1 MTPRLEAARAA
12 MAHAIAIYV
21 PTHIYAEACAKLTDA
36 AAELESAARVEDDKP
51 SDPPVTLVDPNAP
64 PASVGVADLLPPG
77 HEVGSAPAE
86 GSEPAPLTLADTHNV
101 TEPVPP
107 TAAEAVADALAPYEA
122 PPVPV
127 VDVGDGSQAPKS
139 RRKK

>member
-21 PTHIYAEACAKLTDA
+21 PTHIYAEACAKLTNA

-51 SDPPVTLVDPNAP
+51 SDPPVTLVDPLAAAVARAGIDVVSPQTLPAAP
-64 PASVGVADLLPPG
+64 LVEPG
-77 HEVGSAPAE
+77 HEVGSASAE
-86 GSEPAPLTLADTHNV
+86 GSEQ
-101 TEPVPP
+101 PVPP

-122 PPVPV
+122 PPVPA
-127 VDVGDGSQAPKS
+127 VDVEPAPKQPKS
-139 RRKK
+139 RNKTK